1 MLEITE
7 LESEVEQKAWDRFV
21 EDNPLATGYHL
32 SGWRRVIQ
40 RAFGHSTFYYQAV
53 DARGNVHGI
62 LPLVY
67 FNSSLFGS
75 FLVSLPF
82 LNYGG
87 VVADT
92 GETAKL
98 LLAEAKRRAQSLG
111 ANYIELR
118 HVADAD
124 IEWPKKEHKVSM
136 RLDLPSS
143 YADLMKSFPPK
154 LRSQVRRAEKEG
166 MTTNMGGI
174 NLLDGFY
181 EIFSRNMRDLGTPVY
196 AKQFFMEVL
205 RQFPTDTK
213 ICLVKYGGRTLA
225 AGLAY
230 GFRNMLE
237 IPWASSDRRYGKYAP
252 NMMLYGAVLRY
263 ACERGYRVFDF
274 GRSSK
279 DSGTYRFKEQWGAKP
294 IQLRWHYW
302 LRDGH
307 LLPELNPQNQK
318 FRLAIAFWKRLP
330 ISVTT
335 FLGPRI
341 AKHLP

>member
-1 MLEITE
+1 M
-7 LESEVEQKAWDRFV
+7 
-21 EDNPLATGYHL
+21 
-32 SGWRRVIQ
+32 
-40 RAFGHSTFYYQAV
+40 
-53 DARGNVHGI
+53 
-62 LPLVY
+62 
-67 FNSSLFGS
+67 
-75 FLVSLPF
+75 
-82 LNYGG
+82 
-87 VVADT
+87 ADT

-213 ICLVKYGGRTLA
+213 ICVVKHGSRTVA
-225 AGLAY
+225 AET
-230 GFRNMLE
+230 RVR
-237 IPWASSDRRYGKYAP
+237 IP
-252 NMMLYGAVLRY
+252 
-263 ACERGYRVFDF
+263 
-274 GRSSK
+274 
-279 DSGTYRFKEQWGAKP
+279 
-294 IQLRWHYW
+294 
-302 LRDGH
+302 
-307 LLPELNPQNQK
+307 LPP
-318 FRLAIAFWKRLP
+318 KR
-330 ISVTT
+330 
-335 FLGPRI
+335 
-341 AKHLP
+341 